1 MKRKQLKLQLGNETP
16 FHQPSPCRRPS
27 AHLPSSHFLPPKNAE
42 PVEQQSAF
50 SPSPYCFLLE
60 KKTDN
65 WSLVEKYRQR
75 PQCSDKTNIK
85 IIMEVPK
92 ARVDVLFPFSGFI

>member
-1 MKRKQLKLQLGNETP
+1 MESEMESKQSLKSTYFKLIID
-16 FHQPSPCRRPS
+16 H
-27 AHLPSSHFLPPKNAE
+27 
-42 PVEQQSAF
+42 
-50 SPSPYCFLLE
+50 Y
-60 KKTDN
+60 N

-75 PQCSDKTNIK
+75 PQWSDKTNIE